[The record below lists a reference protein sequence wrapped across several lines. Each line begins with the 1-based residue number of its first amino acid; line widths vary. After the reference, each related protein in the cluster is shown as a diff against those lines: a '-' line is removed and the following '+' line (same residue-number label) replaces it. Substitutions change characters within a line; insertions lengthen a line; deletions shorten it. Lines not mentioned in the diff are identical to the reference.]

1 MNLSHPTHASRSL
14 SRPLRGDA
22 EPWQYVGF
30 SVPSR
35 SLFDPKASRAQRRQ
49 ASLKVNAAGWRI
61 LLNVLRIR

>member
-1 MNLSHPTHASRSL
+1 MNLSHQTHTSRSL

-22 EPWQYVGF
+22 EPWQYVGI

-35 SLFDPKASRAQRRQ
+35 SLFDPQASRAQRRQ
-49 ASLKVNAAGWRI
+49 PSLKVNPAGWRI

>member
-1 MNLSHPTHASRSL
+1 MNLTHPTQASRSL

-35 SLFDPKASRAQRRQ
+35 SLFDPRASRAHRRQ
-49 ASLKVNAAGWRI
+49 TSLKVNAAGLRT